1 MPVMLTSLSVLFA
14 AGALAGLLAGL
25 LGVGGGIIMVPVL
38 IVVLPG
44 LAVGP
49 DVVAQVAV
57 GTSLACI
64 CVVSIVSARS
74 HHRRGGVLWRL
85 FLRLAPGLVVGGLL
99 GAWVAHFLP
108 SMTLQRIVG
117 VAAVLLSIKIA
128 TGVAP
133 PTHRSVPGAAGLGVA
148 GTAIGSLSSLVGIG
162 GGSLTVP
169 FLNWCNI
176 DMKRAVGTS
185 AACGIAIAWAGVF
198 GFLLTGWGRADTGV
212 ASLGYV
218 SLPAFVAL
226 TVASI
231 SCVPL
236 GTALAYRLPAGALKR
251 VFALLLAV
259 VGVKM
264 LLG

>member
-1 MPVMLTSLSVLFA
+1 MLASLFVLFA

-38 IVVLPG
+38 IAVLPWIG
-44 LAVGP
+44 VGP

-64 CVVSIVSARS
+64 CIVSIVSARS

-85 FLRLAPGLVVGGLL
+85 FLRLAPGLVAGALL

-117 VAAVLLSIKIA
+117 MAAVLLPIKIA
-128 TGVAP
+128 TGAAP
-133 PTHRSVPGAAGLGVA
+133 AAHRSVPGAAGLGAA
-148 GTAIGSLSSLVGIG
+148 GAAIGSLSALVGIG

-185 AACGIAIAWAGVF
+185 AACGMAIAWAGVF
-198 GFLLTGWGRADTGV
+198 GFLLTGWGRSDTGI
-212 ASLGYV
+212 ASFGYV
-218 SLPAFVAL
+218 NLPAFAAL
-226 TVASI
+226 TAASVI
-231 SCVPL
+231 CVPL
-236 GTALAYRLPAGALKR
+236 GAALAYRLPAAALKR